1 MEQRKEIV
9 ELSVEQLEAV
19 SGGENKNC
27 TYADKDYSP
36 GSVLDMPGGSKTCR
50 ADGTWF

>member
-9 ELSVEQLEAV
+9 ELSAEELEIVA
-19 SGGENKNC
+19 GGENKNC
-27 TYADKDYSP
+27 SYDGKEYSP
-36 GSVLDMPGGSKTCR
+36 GSTILMGSETKTCR

>member
-9 ELSVEQLEAV
+9 ELSAEELETVA
-19 SGGENKNC
+19 GGETKNC
-27 TYADKDYSP
+27 TYADKEYSP
-36 GSVLDMPGGSKTCR
+36 GSVLSMPGGDKTCR